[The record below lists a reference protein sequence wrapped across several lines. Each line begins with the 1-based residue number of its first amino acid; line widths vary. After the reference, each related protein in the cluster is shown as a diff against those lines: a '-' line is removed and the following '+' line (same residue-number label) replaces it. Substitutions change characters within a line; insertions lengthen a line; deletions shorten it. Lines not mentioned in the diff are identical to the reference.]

1 MENIE
6 KLKAEILDGEIFSY
20 DELPAIL
27 QSDREIILQLV
38 LNSYGQTL
46 LEMSNDCIWRKDK
59 EVVMAGI
66 ERYLMELGAYEDAN
80 PVTAYDLADVSL
92 HQDEDLVNLIGVSA
106 P

>member
-38 LNSYGQTL
+38 LNS
-46 LEMSNDCIWRKDK
+46 
-59 EVVMAGI
+59 
-66 ERYLMELGAYEDAN
+66 
-80 PVTAYDLADVSL
+80 
-92 HQDEDLVNLIGVSA
+92 
-106 P
+106 